1 MRSHEAAPRGN
12 RKPVVILTRLRIV
25 LSAFLLC
32 AVVRAGAADT
42 FVVQDIR
49 LEGLQ
54 RITAGTVFNY
64 LPIQVGDT
72 VDDTRTAGAV
82 RALFQTGFFRDVRLE
97 RDGDTLVVSVVERPS
112 IDSIEF
118 SGNEDLRTEDLM
130 SALEQ
135 MGFAQGRVFNRSIFD
150 QVQQELHRTY
160 FAAGKYGARVT
171 GTVTPLER
179 NRVAVRFEISEG
191 VAAKIR
197 QINIVGNAA
206 FDDDDL
212 LDEFELETTRF
223 FSFLSRSD
231 RYSKPKLAAD
241 LETLRSFYLDKG
253 FINFNVDSTQVSIT
267 PDKED
272 VHITINVTEGGR
284 YLVRDIYLQG
294 ALIVPEEEL
303 FELVTVVQGEV
314 FSRKDVTET
323 ARRIG
328 ERLGS
333 EGYSFADVNA
343 VPEIDDAEKTVD
355 LTFYV
360 DPGRRV
366 YVRRINFKGNTKTRD
381 EVLRRE
387 MRQMESGWISTEAI
401 ERSRVRLNRLGFFE
415 SVDVETPAVPG
426 APDQVDVDF
435 SVAERP
441 SGNLLLGAGY
451 SDSQG
456 TVFDISVTEENV
468 RGTGNRLRASFNT
481 SQVSRDISVSWLNP
495 YWTVDGVSRGI
506 DAYSRRTDAGEANLA
521 DYDLD
526 QVGSG
531 MTFGVPVSE
540 FTRVN
545 LGFNVERTEFIV
557 GQLASA
563 SDEVKD
569 FERESGRRFV
579 TLLVTGAWA
588 EDSRDSRFLP
598 TRGNLTRLSGE
609 VAVPGSKLTYY
620 KLFARHQRLYP
631 LTRDFVFVLEGEIGY
646 GDGFGGTGDLPLT
659 ENFFAG
665 GLRSVRGFKAN
676 TLGPRETFSGRP
688 NTRAR
693 PLGGNLKTVGTAE
706 VILPLP
712 FTKDSSTFRI
722 TGFVDAGNVYG
733 PQEDFDFDTL
743 RYSTGIAAVWLSPV
757 GPLTMSFAEPLKS
770 QTGDETQRF
779 QLTFGTSF

>member
-1 MRSHEAAPRGN
+1 MTLREAAPHGN
-12 RKPVVILTRLRIV
+12 RKPVVMLTRLRIA

-42 FVVQDIR
+42 FVVEDIR

-82 RALFQTGFFRDVRLE
+82 RALFRTGFFRDVRLE

-112 IDSIEF
+112 IGSIEF
-118 SGNEDLRTEDLM
+118 SCNDDLRTEVLM

-135 MGFAQGRVFNRSIFD
+135 MGFAEGRVFNRSIFE

-179 NRVAVRFEISEG
+179 NRVAVRFDISEG
-191 VAAKIR
+191 AAAKIR
-197 QINIVGNAA
+197 QINIVGNDA

-212 LDEFELETTRF
+212 LDEFELETTGF

-241 LETLRSFYLDKG
+241 LETLRSFYLDQG
-253 FINFNVDSTQVSIT
+253 FINFNVDSTQVTIT

-272 VHITINVTEGGR
+272 VHITINITEGGR

-303 FELVTVVQGEV
+303 FELVTVVQGDV

-333 EGYSFADVNA
+333 EGYSFANVNA
-343 VPEIDDAEKTVD
+343 VPEIDDAGKTVD
-355 LTFYV
+355 LTFYI
-360 DPGRRV
+360 DPDRRV
-366 YVRRINFKGNTKTRD
+366 YVRRINFKGNIKTRD

-435 SVAERP
+435 TVTERP

-468 RGTGNRLRASFNT
+468 LGTGNRLRASLNT
-481 SQVSRDISVSWLNP
+481 SKTSRDISVSWLNP
-495 YWTVDGVSRGI
+495 YWTVDGVSRGL
-506 DAYSRRTDAGEANLA
+506 DVYNRRTDASEANLA

-526 QVGSG
+526 QLGVG
-531 MTFGVPVSE
+531 MTFGIPVSE

-545 LGFNVERTEFIV
+545 LGFNVERTEFTT
-557 GQLASA
+557 GPLASE
-563 SDEVKD
+563 EVRR
-569 FERESGRRFV
+569 FRRESGERFL

-588 EDSRDSRFLP
+588 KDSRNSRFLP
-598 TRGNLTRLSGE
+598 TEGSLSRLSGE
-609 VAVPGSKLTYY
+609 VAVPGSELTYY
-620 KLFARHQRLYP
+620 KLFAQHQRLFP
-631 LTRDFVFVLEGEIGY
+631 LAEDFVFVLEGEIGY
-646 GDGFGGTGDLPLT
+646 GDGIGGTGDLPLT

-676 TLGPRETFSGRP
+676 TLGPRDSRG
-688 NTRAR
+688 R

-706 VILPLP
+706 AILPLP
-712 FTKDSSTFRI
+712 FTKDSATFRI
-722 TGFVDAGNVYG
+722 TSFVDAGNVYG
-733 PQEDFDFDTL
+733 PEEDFDFDTL

-757 GPLTMSFAEPLKS
+757 GPLTMSFAKPLKS
-770 QTGDETQRF
+770 QPGDETQGF

>member
-1 MRSHEAAPRGN
+1 MTPREAALQGY
-12 RKPVVILTRLRIV
+12 RKLVVILTRLRIA

-42 FVVQDIR
+42 FVVEDIR

-82 RALFQTGFFRDVRLE
+82 RALFRTGFFRDVRLE

-112 IDSIEF
+112 IGSIEF
-118 SGNEDLRTEDLM
+118 SGNEDLDTEDLL

-179 NRVAVRFEISEG
+179 NRVAVEFEISEG

-197 QINIVGNAA
+197 QINVVGNAA

-241 LETLRSFYLDKG
+241 LETLRSFYLDQG
-253 FINFNVDSTQVSIT
+253 FINFNVDSTQVTIT

-272 VHITINVTEGGR
+272 VHITINITEGGR
-284 YLVRDIYLQG
+284 YLVRDIHLQG
-294 ALIVPEEEL
+294 VLIVPEEEL
-303 FELVTVVQGEV
+303 FELVTVVQGDV

-323 ARRIG
+323 ARRIS

-333 EGYSFADVNA
+333 EGYSFANVNA
-343 VPEIDDAEKTVD
+343 VPEIDDAGKTVD

-360 DPGRRV
+360 DPDRRV

-415 SVDVETPAVPG
+415 SVGVETPAVPG
-426 APDQVDVDF
+426 VPDQVDVDF
-435 SVAERP
+435 TVAERP

-468 RGTGNRLRASFNT
+468 LGTGNRLRASFNT
-481 SQVSRDISVSWLNP
+481 SDVSRDISLSWLNP

-506 DAYSRRTDAGEANLA
+506 EAYDRTTDASEANLA

-526 QVGSG
+526 QLGAG

-540 FTRVN
+540 FTRVD
-545 LGFNVERTEFIV
+545 LGFNVERTTFIP
-557 GQLASA
+557 GALASE
-563 SDEVKD
+563 EVIE
-569 FERESGRRFV
+569 FHRESGERFL

-588 EDSRDSRFLP
+588 RDSRNSRFLP
-598 TRGNLTRLSGE
+598 TRGSLSRLSGE
-609 VAVPGSKLTYY
+609 VAVPGSELTYY
-620 KLFARHQRLYP
+620 KLFAQHQRLFP
-631 LTRDFVFVLEGEIGY
+631 LADDLVFVLEGEIGY

-659 ENFFAG
+659 ENLFAG

-676 TLGPRETFSGRP
+676 TLGPRDSRDQ
-688 NTRAR
+688 

-712 FTKDSSTFRI
+712 FTKDSATFRI
-722 TGFVDAGNVYG
+722 TGFLDAGNVYG
-733 PQEDFDFDTL
+733 PEEDFDFDTL
-743 RYSTGIAAVWLSPV
+743 RYATGIAAVWLSPI

-770 QTGDETQRF
+770 QPGDETQRF